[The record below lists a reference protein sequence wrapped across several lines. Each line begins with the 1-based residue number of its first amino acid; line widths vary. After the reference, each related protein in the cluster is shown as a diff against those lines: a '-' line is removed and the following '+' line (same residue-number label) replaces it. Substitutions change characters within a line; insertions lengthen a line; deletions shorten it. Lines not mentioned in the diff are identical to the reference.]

1 MKVIL
6 DTNALIL
13 SAEFGVDL
21 FSELSRLNFG
31 EIFVPRAVVREL
43 NGLSKNLKGQKR
55 TAVNVAISFL
65 DRCKIVEVDGD
76 ADEVILKLAKEK
88 DAAVFT
94 NDKELN
100 QKLVKAG
107 VSIIIIRQKRYLSF
121 GKI

>member
-13 SAEFGVDL
+13 SAEFGIDL
-21 FSELSRLNFG
+21 FSELSRLNFE
-31 EIFVPRAVVREL
+31 EIFVPKAVIREL
-43 NGLSKNLKGQKR
+43 KGLSKNLKGQKR

-65 DRCKIVEVDGD
+65 DRCKIVEIDGD

-88 DAAVFT
+88 DASVFT

-107 VSIIIIRQKRYLSF
+107 VSVIINRQKRYLSF

>member
-13 SAEFGVDL
+13 SAEFGIDL
-21 FSELSRLNFG
+21 FSELSRLNFE
-31 EIFVPRAVVREL
+31 EIFVPKAVIREL
-43 NGLSKNLKGQKR
+43 KGLSKNLKGQKR
-55 TAVNVAISFL
+55 TALNVAISFL

-76 ADEVILKLAKEK
+76 ADDVILKLAKEK

-107 VSIIIIRQKRYLSF
+107 VSVIIIRQKRYLSF

>member
-13 SAEFGVDL
+13 SAEFGIDL
-21 FSELSRLNFG
+21 FSELSRLNFE
-31 EIFVPRAVVREL
+31 EIFVPKAVIREL
-43 NGLSKNLKGQKR
+43 KGLSKNLKGQKR

-65 DRCKIVEVDGD
+65 DRCKIVEIDGD

-88 DAAVFT
+88 DASVFT

-107 VSIIIIRQKRYLSF
+107 VSVIIIRQKRYLSF